1 MYIYTVLLIYMFSIF
16 FYFYF
21 NSKFNLFHHFYIVV
35 IHSISPLQQH
45 IVIEDIYNSRERP
58 TPDGKKRI
66 LVITYEAV

>member
-1 MYIYTVLLIYMFSIF
+1 MYIYTVLLIYIVSIF

-35 IHSISPLQQH
+35 IHSISPSFTTH
-45 IVIEDIYNSRERP
+45 SNRRYNSRERE